1 MYFAG
6 DNITYYF
13 ILNMLNA
20 AAIGIN
26 CCTFPT
32 FMQKKFGLKH
42 STELYGFIFITFA
55 MTGLIGPLLIKFV
68 LSDEMTSYLIIYYL
82 GAVLSLIAMTLLIF
96 LNTDKFQYNN
106 KIDSKEYKEQL

>member
-1 MYFAG
+1 
-6 DNITYYF
+6 
-13 ILNMLNA
+13 
-20 AAIGIN
+20 
-26 CCTFPT
+26 
-32 FMQKKFGLKH
+32 
-42 STELYGFIFITFA
+42 